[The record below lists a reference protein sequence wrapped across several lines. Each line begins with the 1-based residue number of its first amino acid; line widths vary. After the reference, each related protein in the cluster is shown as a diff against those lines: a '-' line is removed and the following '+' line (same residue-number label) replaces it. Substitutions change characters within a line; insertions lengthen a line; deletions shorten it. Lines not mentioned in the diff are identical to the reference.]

1 MITRCRMK
9 ERMAHAAMARL
20 FGIIHYYNSRLPL
33 SNCRSR
39 LYHGKTTFAG
49 KERFPIIPIR
59 DTIPSSRTPVVT
71 YALILLNSAVFIYQF
86 TLGEAVNDFIYAYS
100 VIPYRFLHLY
110 ASTPMELLTPLS
122 AMFLHGGWLHVI
134 GNMLF
139 LYIFGDNVEDILGHG
154 RYVAFYLLCGVASFL
169 AQILLQ
175 SNSMV
180 PNVGAS
186 GAIAGVLGAYI
197 LLFPRARVVT
207 LLPIFIFFTVV
218 EIPAYI
224 FLGIWFL
231 IQFFSGALALGR
243 TDALSGGVA
252 WWAHIGGFLVGML
265 LIKLMAPRR
274 PARKSAIL

>member
-1 MITRCRMK
+1 
-9 ERMAHAAMARL
+9 
-20 FGIIHYYNSRLPL
+20 
-33 SNCRSR
+33 
-39 LYHGKTTFAG
+39 
-49 KERFPIIPIR
+49 
-59 DTIPSSRTPVVT
+59 
-71 YALILLNSAVFIYQF
+71 
-86 TLGEAVNDFIYAYS
+86 
-100 VIPYRFLHLY
+100 
-110 ASTPMELLTPLS
+110 MELLTPLF

-134 GNMLF
+134 GNMLY

-154 RYVAFYLLCGVASFL
+154 RYLIFYLLCGVASFL
-169 AQILLQ
+169 VQILFQ

-231 IQFFSGALALGR
+231 IQFFSGALTLGR
-243 TDALSGGVA
+243 AEALSGGVA

-265 LIKLMAPRR
+265 LIKLMAPRG
-274 PARKSAIL
+274 PARRPVIV

>member
-1 MITRCRMK
+1 LP
-9 ERMAHAAMARL
+9 AAPVPWKKDLR
-20 FGIIHYYNSRLPL
+20 
-33 SNCRSR
+33 
-39 LYHGKTTFAG
+39 G

-59 DTIPSSRTPVVT
+59 DTIPSSRTPVVN
-71 YALILLNSAVFIYQF
+71 YALILLNSAVFLYQVS
-86 TLGEAVNDFIYAYS
+86 LGDAVNEFLYAYA
-100 VIPYRFLHLY
+100 VIPYRFRHLFL
-110 ASTPMELLTPLS
+110 SHPVELVTPLF
-122 AMFLHGGWLHVI
+122 AMFLHGGWLHII
-134 GNMLF
+134 GNMLY

-154 RYVAFYLLCGVASFL
+154 RYLAFYLLCGFVSFL

-180 PNVGAS
+180 PNLGAS

-231 IQFFSGALALGR
+231 IQFASGAMSLGNSSALA
-243 TDALSGGVA
+243 GGVA
-252 WWAHIGGFLVGML
+252 WWAHIGGFLAGML
-265 LIKLMAPRR
+265 LLRLMAPRGTPRR
-274 PARKSAIL
+274 PVVV

>member
-1 MITRCRMK
+1 MVWLLGING
-9 ERMAHAAMARL
+9 L
-20 FGIIHYYNSRLPL
+20 FGINCYYNSRLPL
-33 SNCRSR
+33 SNCRRR
-39 LYHGKTTFAG
+39 LYHGETTLPG
-49 KERFPIIPIR
+49 KERFPIIPLR

-71 YALILLNSAVFIYQF
+71 YALILLNSVVFIYQY
-86 TLGEAVNDFIYAYS
+86 TLGDAVTDFIYAYS

-110 ASTPMELLTPLS
+110 ASTPVELLTPLS

-252 WWAHIGGFLVGML
+252 WWAHIGGFLVGMI
-265 LIKLMAPRR
+265 LIKLMAPRGAARR
-274 PARKSAIL
+274 PVIV